1 MVPDPI
7 YVFVMQKGAMVP
19 DPIVAYQKGLA
30 PVIGSLNKKS
40 D

>member
-19 DPIVAYQKGLA
+19 DPIA
-30 PVIGSLNKKS
+30 PTCHIGVNCAL
-40 D
+40 